1 MVIKRSVIPIA
12 GIAGL
17 RKTTLAKLVLK
28 NEEVAGHFHLK
39 IWVSVSDDFDIKQLL
54 VKLIKSIT
62 NENCSDLDVEQLQ
75 MRLWG
80 HLHNRKFLLFLDDV

>member
-1 MVIKRSVIPIA
+1 MFN
-12 GIAGL
+12 
-17 RKTTLAKLVLK
+17 
-28 NEEVAGHFHLK
+28 NEEVVSHFHLR

-75 MRLWG
+75 MRL
-80 HLHNRKFLLFLDDV
+80 

>member
-1 MVIKRSVIPIA
+1 MFN
-12 GIAGL
+12 
-17 RKTTLAKLVLK
+17 
-28 NEEVAGHFHLK
+28 NEEVVSHFHLR

-75 MRLWG
+75 MHLRG
-80 HLHNRKFLLFLDDV
+80 HLHNRKFLLVLDDVWNENQGKWIKLRNFLMEGTKWK